1 MNEKNNNN
9 GNLTLNGTLKRK
21 QVTVYI
27 NEGDEYR
34 SKPLHLQ
41 ILKLLHRENLA
52 GATVLRAVA
61 GFSRGEEIHTIS
73 FIDASGKLP
82 LVVRFIDSEEHVV
95 KVIPQIREMAPDR
108 LITIYDVEIVP

>member
-1 MNEKNNNN
+1 MNDN
-9 GNLTLNGTLKRK
+9 LKRK
-21 QVTVYI
+21 QVSVYI
-27 NEGDEYR
+27 NEGDEWR

-41 ILKLLHRENLA
+41 ILKVLHHENLS

-82 LVVRFIDSEEHVV
+82 LVIRFVDTEENIM
-95 KVIPQIREMAPDR
+95 KVLPQVREMAPGR
-108 LITIYDVEIVP
+108 LITIYDVEIVPEVSE